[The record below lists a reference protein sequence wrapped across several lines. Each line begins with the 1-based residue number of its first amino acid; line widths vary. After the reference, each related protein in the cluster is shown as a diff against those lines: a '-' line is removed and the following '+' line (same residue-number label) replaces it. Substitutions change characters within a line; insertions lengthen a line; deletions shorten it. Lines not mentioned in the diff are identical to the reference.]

1 MFFLSG
7 VRYGHDS
14 HNRMIDH
21 MQYEQHHLW
30 RVQVMVHHLDK
41 KQRQLIHH
49 FQDLTLLECVVQD
62 DKCHH

>member
-1 MFFLSG
+1 
-7 VRYGHDS
+7 
-14 HNRMIDH
+14 MIDP

-30 RVQVMVHHLDK
+30 RVQVMVHLQDK

-49 FQDLTLLECVVQD
+49 FQDLTLLECDHKD